1 VCTELKHLPWS
12 RGSDMLPRQRR
23 QQRVHVVDA
32 ADVVARV
39 GALGAHGHGERC
51 SKPGQQRR
59 RRLRE
64 PSTPTP
70 GRKCT
75 RTKTHKSL
83 QVEHGCA
90 HFARVK
96 AVAELR
102 AELVCTRR
110 TAHTGSSGA
119 PPPDEGRP
127 TSTRRT
133 GPTAKCTPTCA
144 GDRASSSTA
153 RCGVLMPEPVAH
165 KHISQAGAATL
176 SQSAPGSVCR
186 RASNRVEAHC
196 TQGGGSTHSTGPCA
210 RRRRRRHPPTG
221 VACSGDVLRAS
232 PGEAAF
238 ALAAATVPCTAV
250 NMSSSAASSAMASTK
265 SGVQASA
272 VPQQQPPDGPTT
284 TRRTARHAQTVQKP
298 FVNTPTTA
306 TLIENPSPVDIQAHT
321 CLTRVRDCT
330 KHVLHHKALV
340 SWSHGHRHL
349 L

>member
-1 VCTELKHLPWS
+1 MCAKLKHLPWP

-51 SKPGQQRR
+51 SKLGQQRR

-75 RTKTHKSL
+75 RTNTSKHS

-102 AELVCTRR
+102 AEFVCTRR
-110 TAHTGSSGA
+110 TAHTRSSGA

-153 RCGVLMPEPVAH
+153 RCGVLMPAPVAH

-176 SQSAPGSVCR
+176 SQSAPGSACR
-186 RASNRVEAHC
+186 RAGNRLRPIAHRAGAAP
-196 TQGGGSTHSTGPCA
+196 TAQARVHIADGGATH
-210 RRRRRRHPPTG
+210 RR
-221 VACSGDVLRAS
+221 AWRAA
-232 PGEAAF
+232 E
-238 ALAAATVPCTAV
+238 
-250 NMSSSAASSAMASTK
+250 
-265 SGVQASA
+265 
-272 VPQQQPPDGPTT
+272 
-284 TRRTARHAQTVQKP
+284 
-298 FVNTPTTA
+298 
-306 TLIENPSPVDIQAHT
+306 TL
-321 CLTRVRDCT
+321 
-330 KHVLHHKALV
+330 
-340 SWSHGHRHL
+340 
-349 L
+349 